1 MIKLSKVYKCFDKRV
16 VLSDVSLSVS
26 KNEFIC
32 ITGESGAG
40 KTTLLN
46 LIGLLDK
53 PDSGEISINEK
64 NYFTSKEILKL
75 RRNFFGYIFQDYL
88 LMEDKTVQD
97 NLNISKNIFKYE
109 NRRQDEK
116 DINEILE
123 MVRLN
128 PAYLNKK
135 VYQLSGGEQQKVA
148 IARMLL
154 KPYELVLADE
164 PTGSVA
170 LVQHYPKIIPVM
182 LLSRS
187 TRISDMTERQSV
199 RFSSRVRES
208 YMLLKS
214 ACNILSTAEKSGG
227 VSSGAS
233 SGICCRAAVYIW

>member
-1 MIKLSKVYKCFDKRV
+1 MNVCLISYQAQNGRFSNTGTL
-16 VLSDVSLSVS
+16 VS
-26 KNEFIC
+26 KFTEVRFHRTRIFSIC

-164 PTGSVA
+164 PTGNLDYRNKNEIIEIFKEIKKNGKTIICVTHDKDVA
-170 LVQHYPKIIPVM
+170 DSADRVIN
-182 LLSRS
+182 LSS
-187 TRISDMTERQSV
+187 
-199 RFSSRVRES
+199 
-208 YMLLKS
+208 L
-214 ACNILSTAEKSGG
+214 
-227 VSSGAS
+227 
-233 SGICCRAAVYIW
+233 

>member
-1 MIKLSKVYKCFDKRV
+1 M

-164 PTGSVA
+164 PTGNLDYRNKNEIIEIFKEIKKNGKTIICVTHDKDVA
-170 LVQHYPKIIPVM
+170 DSADRVIN
-182 LLSRS
+182 LSS
-187 TRISDMTERQSV
+187 
-199 RFSSRVRES
+199 
-208 YMLLKS
+208 L
-214 ACNILSTAEKSGG
+214 
-227 VSSGAS
+227 
-233 SGICCRAAVYIW
+233 

>member
-1 MIKLSKVYKCFDKRV
+1 MIKLSKVYKSFDKRE

-64 NYFTSKEILKL
+64 NDFTSKEILKL

-116 DINEILE
+116 
-123 MVRLN
+123 
-128 PAYLNKK
+128 
-135 VYQLSGGEQQKVA
+135 
-148 IARMLL
+148 
-154 KPYELVLADE
+154 
-164 PTGSVA
+164 
-170 LVQHYPKIIPVM
+170 
-182 LLSRS
+182 
-187 TRISDMTERQSV
+187 
-199 RFSSRVRES
+199 
-208 YMLLKS
+208 
-214 ACNILSTAEKSGG
+214 
-227 VSSGAS
+227 
-233 SGICCRAAVYIW
+233 

>member
-53 PDSGEISINEK
+53 PDCGEVSINDK
-64 NYFTSKEILKL
+64 THFTPREILKM

-88 LMEDKTVQD
+88 LMNDKTVQE
-97 NLNISKNIFKYE
+97 NINISKNILKYE
-109 NRRQDEK
+109 NGKQDEK
-116 DINEILE
+116 DINEIME
-123 MVRLN
+123 RVRLDS
-128 PAYLNKK
+128 AYLNKK

-164 PTGSVA
+164 PTGNLDYKNKNEIIGIFKEIKKNKKTIICVTHDNDVA
-170 LVQHYPKIIPVM
+170 DSADRVIN
-182 LLSRS
+182 LSR
-187 TRISDMTERQSV
+187 
-199 RFSSRVRES
+199 
-208 YMLLKS
+208 L
-214 ACNILSTAEKSGG
+214 
-227 VSSGAS
+227 
-233 SGICCRAAVYIW
+233 